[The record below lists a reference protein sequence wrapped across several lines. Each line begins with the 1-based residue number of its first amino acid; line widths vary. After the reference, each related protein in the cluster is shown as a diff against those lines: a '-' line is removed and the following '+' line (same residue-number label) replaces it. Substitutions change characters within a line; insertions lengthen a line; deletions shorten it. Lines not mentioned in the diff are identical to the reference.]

1 MTRKNNKHGASN
13 LRLARPLGRQ
23 KPRGHEHAKSRLK
36 RLPTPARRGASDPRR
51 ATILQ
56 LFSQAKV
63 HLTTEDSDLSGMR
76 GWQAAD
82 AIIAHAIDVLCHRA
96 GLQS

>member
-1 MTRKNNKHGASN
+1 MRSHVSN
-13 LRLARPLGRQ
+13 VFLHPRAEALAILAALR
-23 KPRGHEHAKSRLK
+23 S
-36 RLPTPARRGASDPRR
+36 
-51 ATILQ
+51 LQ

-82 AIIAHAIDVLCHRA
+82 AIIAHAIDVLCHRT
-96 GLQS
+96 GLQSCRIYPVVPL